1 MYPLIIYKDST
12 GQLNAIKQIVNLY
25 TNFYESRFNVSL
37 ITSSPHEVLD
47 YLEKYQP
54 QQGVYLLDIH
64 LNSANNGLDIA
75 EVIRKSDAN
84 ATIIFITSD
93 EQADSLTFNHNLEAM
108 SFTEKPSD
116 IEELRKNIFE
126 TLNNVY
132 NKLTTSP
139 EEKDNYLL

>member
-25 TNFYESRFNVSL
+25 TNFYESRFSVSL

-47 YLEKYQP
+47 YLEKYHP

-108 SFTEKPSD
+108 SFPEKPSD

-132 NKLTTSP
+132 NRLTTSP